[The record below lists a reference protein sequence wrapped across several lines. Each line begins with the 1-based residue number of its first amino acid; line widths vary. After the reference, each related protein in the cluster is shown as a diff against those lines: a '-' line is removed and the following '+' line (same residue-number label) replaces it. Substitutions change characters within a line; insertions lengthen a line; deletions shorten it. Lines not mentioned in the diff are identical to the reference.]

1 MQFLFEAI
9 FHCNAA
15 AGIAF
20 TTVMAEKGLKV
31 LPTISALFCDAD
43 PLFSR
48 ITHKVVLEELMGFT
62 CVILE
67 VGAA

>member
-48 ITHKVVLEELMGFT
+48 ISHKVVLEELMEPPF
-62 CVILE
+62 VRLE
-67 VGAA
+67 VGIT